1 MRDIDEEESWI
12 KEKKLLVSSDD
23 YGMLSHDLFALKK
36 LLGRD
41 LVGVQN
47 LQRKHRRLDNE
58 LALHKVL
65 EILSSQQNISTNFLA
80 TSRAN

>member
-36 LLGRD
+36 
-41 LVGVQN
+41 
-47 LQRKHRRLDNE
+47 
-58 LALHKVL
+58 
-65 EILSSQQNISTNFLA
+65 SF
-80 TSRAN
+80 

>member
-36 LLGRD
+36 TFRQRLGWRPKSAKETSQTRQR
-41 LVGVQN
+41 VGFTQSTRNFVQPTKYIN
-47 LQRKHRRLDNE
+47 
-58 LALHKVL
+58 
-65 EILSSQQNISTNFLA
+65 
-80 TSRAN
+80 